1 MRLRKS
7 LTLWIVLLQILLY
20 CDLHGHSRKHNV
32 FMYGN
37 NTSEVEAEDGIGAA
51 QAYLRERLFPWLMS
65 QRVCIDRLHSIEIHN
80 G

>member
-1 MRLRKS
+1 MRKKLNRMDC
-7 LTLWIVLLQILLY
+7 LLQILLY

-65 QRVCIDRLHSIEIHN
+65 QRVCIDRLHSIEMHN